1 MKNTSKYKCDRQQAL
16 EAFLNDEVERLAL
29 SVYKWRGKYYEVLT
43 YRQTLKRHNWSQF
56 VTLAGDWRMREANEY
71 IIKKYYPKVSI
82 DK

>member
-1 MKNTSKYKCDRQQAL
+1 MKSMSNYKCNRQQAL
-16 EAFLNDEVERLAL
+16 EAFLNDEVERKAL
-29 SVYKWRGKYYEVLT
+29 SLYFWRDRYYEVLT

-56 VTLAGDWRMREANEY
+56 VTIPGGFKMREASED